1 MMGPHL
7 LRTAAIFYGAFILV
21 AGAIGAFS
29 GRNVF
34 ALGGPFAPSLAL
46 GAATASGTVALGLLA
61 YGLLP
66 VFRKLSEELAPLVVD
81 GSRGR
86 DLVLLAAFSGVG
98 EEALFRGALQPEI
111 GIVASSL
118 LFGALHIG
126 PDRRYLLWT
135 LWAVGAGFLFG
146 ALYAWTGGI
155 LAPVVAHALHNA
167 ATLLLW
173 RRHRANGRVAFG
185 GAA

>member
-1 MMGPHL
+1 MGPRL
-7 LRTAAIFYGAFILV
+7 LRTAALFYGILV
-21 AGAIGAFS
+21 LVAATIGALS

-34 ALGGPFAPSLAL
+34 APGGPLAPSLAL
-46 GAATASGTVALGLLA
+46 GAATACGTVALGLLA
-61 YGLLP
+61 YKLLP
-66 VFRKLSEELAPLVVD
+66 MFRKLSEELAPLVVD
-81 GSRGR
+81 GTRGR

-118 LFGALHIG
+118 LFGALHVG

-167 ATLLLW
+167 VTLLLW
-173 RRHRANGRVAFG
+173 RRSRMHGRVAFG